1 MDRSQLPLN
10 ALRSFEAAARHLNFT
25 RAAMELC
32 VSQAALSHQ
41 IKSLEE
47 RLGIV
52 LFQRLPRGVALT
64 DEGAA
69 LVPALTHALDQISR
83 TLDIF
88 AGDVSTSGNAREI
101 LTVGVVSSFAVG
113 WLLPRLKDFAIRHP
127 EVEIRLKTNNNVA
140 ELAGEGLD
148 CAIRYGNGRWT
159 DLAASHVVD
168 APLTAMASP
177 KLLAQYPNAKNWG
190 AGDFT
195 NQVLLRSYRSDEWPA
210 WFAAMGAK
218 APTLTGPVFD
228 NSLAIAGAAIS
239 GFGIGLLPAA
249 VFKKELASERL
260 AIVQPKQVSLGQ
272 YWLVRLPSRDVT
284 PGLAAFEAWLKGQ
297 G

>member
-10 ALRSFEAAARHLNFT
+10 ALRAFEAAARHLNFT

-47 RLGIV
+47 RLGLT

-69 LVPALTHALDQISR
+69 LVPALSNALDQISR
-83 TLDIF
+83 SLDVF
-88 AGDVSTSGNAREI
+88 ASGHTREI

-113 WLLPRLKDFAIRHP
+113 WLMPRLNDFAIHHP
-127 EVEIRLKTNNNVA
+127 EVEIRLKTNNNVV

-148 CAIRYGNGRWT
+148 CAIRYGNGLWA
-159 DLAASHVVD
+159 DLNASPIMD

-177 KLLAQYPNAKNWG
+177 KLLGQFPNARNWG
-190 AGDFT
+190 VSDYAA
-195 NQVLLRSYRSDEWPA
+195 QVLLRSYRGDEWPE
-210 WFAAMGAK
+210 WFAAMGAE

-228 NSLAIAGAAIS
+228 NSLAIAQAIIA
-239 GFGIGLLPAA
+239 GFGIGLLPRAI
-249 VFKKELASERL
+249 FEKELASERL
-260 AIVQPKQVSLGQ
+260 AIVQNQEVSLGQ
-272 YWLVRLPSRDVT
+272 YWLVRLPSREMT
-284 PGLAAFEAWLKGQ
+284 PGLAAFEAWLVEQ
-297 G
+297 GRA

>member
-10 ALRSFEAAARHLNFT
+10 ALRAFEAAARHLNFT

-47 RLGIV
+47 RLGLA

-69 LVPALTHALDQISR
+69 LVPALSNALDQISR
-83 TLDIF
+83 SLDVF
-88 AGDVSTSGNAREI
+88 ANGNAREI

-113 WLLPRLKDFAIRHP
+113 WLMPRLNDFALRHP
-127 EVEIRLKTNNNVA
+127 EVEIRLKTNNNVV

-148 CAIRYGNGRWT
+148 CAIRYGNGLWA
-159 DLAASHVVD
+159 DLTASVIMD

-177 KLLAQYPNAKNWG
+177 KLLGQYPNTKNWG
-190 AGDFT
+190 AREYAAH
-195 NQVLLRSYRSDEWPA
+195 VLLRSYRSDEWPS
-210 WFAAMGAK
+210 WFEAMGAQ
-218 APTLTGPVFD
+218 APALTGPVFD
-228 NSLAIAGAAIS
+228 NSLAIAGAAIA
-239 GFGIGLLPAA
+239 GFGVGLLPPAI
-249 VFKKELASERL
+249 FEKELAAGHLS
-260 AIVQPKQVSLGQ
+260 IVQPKEVSLGQ
-272 YWLVRLPSRDVT
+272 YWLVRLPSREVT
-284 PGLAAFEAWLKGQ
+284 PGLAAFEGWLAKHGQ
-297 G
+297 GP